1 VRDVLSE
8 RPDTG
13 PGRRPTAAPAAAD
26 PAATDQGATDATAA
40 GDAAELLAAV
50 STLRRATRRAARRS
64 WQSEPLPP
72 AQSELLRLAAAMPG
86 LTVAQ
91 AAQELRLAPNTV
103 STLIGKLTEKGLL
116 RRVPSSSDGRSVL
129 LEVTAKARSRMAE
142 WRDLRADL
150 AGRALVSLSTQERAA
165 LATAIPAMRH
175 LAERMEPRDQV

>member
-1 VRDVLSE
+1 VQDILAD

-13 PGRRPTAAPAAAD
+13 PGHGSEPAAAE
-26 PAATDQGATDATAA
+26 PAAAADSGA
-40 GDAAELLAAV
+40 AAELLAAV

-64 WQSEPLPP
+64 WQNEPLPP

-116 RRVPSSSDGRSVL
+116 RRIPSSSDGRSVL
-129 LEVTAKARSRMAE
+129 LEITAKARNRMAE

-150 AGRALVSLSTQERAA
+150 AGRALAGLSGQERAA
-165 LATAIPAMRH
+165 LAAAIPAMRH
-175 LAERMEPRDQV
+175 LAERMEPWDQI